1 MRIGLKKSGRIE
13 EERFRK
19 VKNVE
24 VLVHNHPVSH
34 KLLIDIDLSIYL
46 STYTATYSVGV
57 LGRRRRCRPPPPP
70 VRWHG
75 CDDGEGSPACRDLC
89 KCPHLGA
96 DKAHGAGGW
105 ETSELRIMSIT
116 YTPVKG
122 TIRYRA
128 GLSLA
133 NTPPLL
139 SEHNC
144 RLFRLTVCRLH

>member
-1 MRIGLKKSGRIE
+1 MRIGLKKSVGESGRIE

-57 LGRRRRCRPPPPP
+57 PGRRRRCRPPPPP

-75 CDDGEGSPACRDLC
+75 CDDGVGSPACMLPLLYLVGDLC

-105 ETSELRIMSIT
+105 E
-116 YTPVKG
+116 KQQ
-122 TIRYRA
+122 A
-128 GLSLA
+128 K
-133 NTPPLL
+133 
-139 SEHNC
+139 
-144 RLFRLTVCRLH
+144 